1 MWAKSLRRELLFW
14 MLVPLVCVALFNVWT
29 SYRGAVELADLTADR
44 ALLASA
50 RAIAENISTTDGNIE
65 SSIPPSALEIFVSNV
80 HDRVAFQVK
89 APNGQLLAGNPEIE
103 APPDVLN
110 GMAPAYFYTLYRNS
124 LVRAVAL
131 AQPIFS
137 TKIGGMATVIVVQ
150 TRAGHDALV
159 RSLLVKALRDQLL
172 FGAVAISLALF
183 GLGRGLAPL
192 AKLSRQIQ
200 LRDARNL
207 APLPVSQVQ
216 REMRPLVEAL
226 NSALQRVEAQVAAQ
240 RRFVANAAHQI
251 RTPLALLK
259 TQSLVGRQA
268 RSKDEKNEALSAIG
282 KNVDGLSRLA
292 TQLLTL
298 ARSEQGSALL
308 RKDKVDINAIVR
320 GAVETMLPVSFD
332 RNIDLGFEGGE
343 APIMIFGHSGLL
355 HEAVVNLI
363 DNALRYTPQG
373 GAVTARIR
381 EVGELVVIVV
391 EDSGPGI
398 APQDREG
405 VFERFQRGAGQVG
418 EGSGL
423 GLAIVKEIASAHLG
437 TVELSERD
445 PPPGLLVR
453 LTLPAMRE

>member
-1 MWAKSLRRELLFW
+1 MKAKSLRRELLFW
-14 MLVPLVCVALFNVWT
+14 MLVPLACVALFNVWT

-50 RAIAENISTTDGNIE
+50 RTIAENISTTDGNIE
-65 SSIPPSALEIFVSNV
+65 SNIPPSALEIFVSNI
-80 HDRVAFQVK
+80 HDTVAFQVT
-89 APNGQLLAGNPEIE
+89 APNGQLLAGNPDIKPLPVE
-103 APPDVLN
+103 LN
-110 GMAPAYFYTLYRNS
+110 GMAPSYFYTQFRNNV
-124 LVRAVAL
+124 VRAVAL

-137 TKIGGMATVIVVQ
+137 TKVGGMATVVVVQ

-159 RSLLVKALRDQLL
+159 RALLMKALRDQFL
-172 FGAVAISLALF
+172 FGAVAIGLALF

-192 AKLSRQIQ
+192 VKLSRDIQ
-200 LRDARNL
+200 QRDARNL
-207 APLPVSQVQ
+207 SPLPQGQVQ
-216 REMRPLVEAL
+216 RELWPLVDAL

-240 RRFVANAAHQI
+240 RRVVANAAHQI

-259 TQSLVGRQA
+259 TQSLVGQQSQ
-268 RSKDEKNEALSAIG
+268 SKAEKDEALSAIG

-320 GAVETMLPVSFD
+320 GAVEAMLPASFQ
-332 RNIDLGFEGGE
+332 RNIDLGFEGGD

-355 HEAVVNLI
+355 HEAVMNLI
-363 DNALRYTPQG
+363 DNALRYTPMG
-373 GAVTARIR
+373 GTVTARIR
-381 EVGELVVIVV
+381 EVGAMVVIVV

-398 APQDREG
+398 APQEREG
-405 VFERFQRGAGQVG
+405 VFERFQRGAGQAG

-437 TVELSERD
+437 TVELAQRE

-453 LTLPAMRE
+453 IMLARP

>member
-1 MWAKSLRRELLFW
+1 
-14 MLVPLVCVALFNVWT
+14 
-29 SYRGAVELADLTADR
+29 
-44 ALLASA
+44 
-50 RAIAENISTTDGNIE
+50 
-65 SSIPPSALEIFVSNV
+65 
-80 HDRVAFQVK
+80 
-89 APNGQLLAGNPEIE
+89 
-103 APPDVLN
+103 
-110 GMAPAYFYTLYRNS
+110 MAPAYFYTLYRNS

-137 TKIGGMATVIVVQ
+137 TKIGGMAMVIVVQ

-159 RSLLVKALRDQLL
+159 SSLLVKALRDQLL

-192 AKLSRQIQ
+192 AKLGRQLQ
-200 LRDARNL
+200 QRDARNL
-207 APLPVSQVQ
+207 APLPVAQVQ
-216 REMRPLVEAL
+216 REMRPLVDAL

-268 RSKDEKNEALSAIG
+268 RNKPEKDEALSAIG
-282 KNVDGLSRLA
+282 KNVNGLSRLA

-308 RKDKVDINAIVR
+308 RKDKLDISAIVR
-320 GAVETMLPVSFD
+320 GAVEAMLPVSFE
-332 RNIDLGFEGGE
+332 RNIDLGFEGGD
-343 APIMIFGHSGLL
+343 APILIFGHSGLL
-355 HEAVVNLI
+355 HEALVNLI
-363 DNALRYTPQG
+363 DNALRHTPQG
-373 GAVTARIR
+373 GTVTARIR
-381 EVGELVVIVV
+381 EIGELVVIVV
-391 EDSGPGI
+391 EDSGSGI

-405 VFERFQRGAGQVG
+405 VFERFQRGAGQAG

-437 TVELSERD
+437 AVELSERD

-453 LTLPAMRE
+453 ITLPALREAA

>member
-1 MWAKSLRRELLFW
+1 MKAKSLRRELLFW
-14 MLVPLVCVALFNVWT
+14 MLVPLACVALFNVWT

-50 RAIAENISTTDGNIE
+50 RTIAENISTTDGNIE
-65 SSIPPSALEIFVSNV
+65 SNIPPSALEIFVSNI
-80 HDRVAFQVK
+80 HDTVAFQVT
-89 APNGQLLAGNPEIE
+89 APNGQLLAGNPDIKPLPVE
-103 APPDVLN
+103 LN
-110 GMAPAYFYTLYRNS
+110 GMAPSYFYTQFRNNV
-124 LVRAVAL
+124 VRAVAL

-137 TKIGGMATVIVVQ
+137 TKVGGMATVVVVQ

-159 RSLLVKALRDQLL
+159 RALLMKALRDQFL
-172 FGAVAISLALF
+172 FGAVAIGLALF

-192 AKLSRQIQ
+192 VKLSREIQ
-200 LRDARNL
+200 RRDARNL
-207 APLPVSQVQ
+207 SPLPEAQVQ
-216 REMRPLVEAL
+216 RELWPLVDAL

-259 TQSLVGRQA
+259 TQSLVGQQSQ
-268 RSKDEKNEALSAIG
+268 SKAEKDEALSAIG

-320 GAVETMLPVSFD
+320 GAVEAMLPASFQ
-332 RNIDLGFEGGE
+332 RNIDLGFDGGDE
-343 APIMIFGHSGLL
+343 PIMIFGHSGLL

-363 DNALRYTPQG
+363 DNALRYTPMG
-373 GAVTARIR
+373 GTVTARIR
-381 EVGELVVIVV
+381 EVGAMVVIVV

-398 APQDREG
+398 APQEREG
-405 VFERFQRGAGQVG
+405 VFERFQRGAGQAG

-437 TVELSERD
+437 TVELAQRE

-453 LTLPAMRE
+453 ITLARP